1 MANITGTSGNDTLN
15 GTSSADSITGSSG
28 TDILYGGLGNDSLY
42 GGTNSDTLVGGGGS
56 DSLYGG
62 SGSDLADYSASGAGV
77 SVNLTTG
84 AGLNGDAQ
92 GDIFSSIEYVL
103 GSDFDDTLT
112 GNSSD
117 NILTGG
123 LGNDSL
129 AGGSGDDSL
138 YGGDNADTLTGGSG
152 GDLIDGGA
160 GRDMADYSAA
170 TGAVTVN
177 LSTGLGSGSDAGSD
191 TLTGIEDVTGS
202 GNADSLTGNSADNA
216 LYGGGGADTL
226 TGGEGADSLDG
237 GSGNDLVSYAASL
250 AGVTVDLATG
260 VGSGGDAAGD
270 TLTGIES
277 LTGSALNDVLTG
289 NTSANLLT
297 GGDGSDLL
305 DGGSGAD
312 SLYGGVGNDTLKGGS
327 GSDILSGGTGIDT
340 ADYSASA
347 TAVNVTVNG
356 TVSGGDAAGDTLSGI
371 ENLIG
376 SALND
381 TLTGDAVSNYLS
393 GGAGRDSLTGGDGD
407 DTLAGGAGIDT
418 LTGGAGLDYIDYST
432 SSSGVSVNLAT
443 GAALYGDAQGDVLAG
458 VDGIIGSA
466 FDDTLVGFDA
476 QGTAPDVYTN
486 IFYGGGG
493 NDVMDGAAANDVLY
507 GGTENDTVLGGTG
520 DDTLSGGDGTDSLL
534 GGDGND
540 SATGDAG
547 DDILSGDAGND
558 VLDGGT
564 GNDAVYGGTGV
575 DALSGGDGL
584 DTLDGGDGNDTLIGG
599 AGEDVLYGGAGLDS
613 LVGGAGSDTIY
624 AGAGDTVDGA
634 ESGDEFDV
642 INLAGQGPYVI
653 VRDPLNPE
661 NGVVNF
667 LDEFGNITGTL
678 TFTNIEQVVSC
689 FTPGTLIV
697 TDTGLRDVAS
707 LRVGH
712 LVMTRDHGLQP
723 IRWVGARRIKPL
735 ELLVDPSLRP
745 IMIRRGALG
754 CGLPERDMMLSRQHR
769 MLINGP
775 RAELLF
781 GTDEVLV
788 RAAHLTCLPGV
799 HEVEVASVTYVHIM
813 FDQHEVVLADGAW
826 SESFQPGDR
835 SLNGLDG
842 DQRDELLRIFPELA
856 QMDQT
861 HRYDAV
867 RTTLKAHEARVLL
880 SA

>member
-1 MANITGTSGNDTLN
+1 
-15 GTSSADSITGSSG
+15 
-28 TDILYGGLGNDSLY
+28 
-42 GGTNSDTLVGGGGS
+42 
-56 DSLYGG
+56 
-62 SGSDLADYSASGAGV
+62 
-77 SVNLTTG
+77 
-84 AGLNGDAQ
+84 
-92 GDIFSSIEYVL
+92 
-103 GSDFDDTLT
+103 
-112 GNSSD
+112 
-117 NILTGG
+117 
-123 LGNDSL
+123 
-129 AGGSGDDSL
+129 
-138 YGGDNADTLTGGSG
+138 
-152 GDLIDGGA
+152 
-160 GRDMADYSAA
+160 MADYAAA

-177 LSTGLGSGSDAGSD
+177 LTTGVASGSDAAGD

-202 GNADSLTGNSADNA
+202 ANNDSLTGDAADNA
-216 LYGGGGADTL
+216 LYGGGGTDTL
-226 TGGEGADSLDG
+226 TGGAGADSLDG
-237 GSGNDLVSYAASL
+237 GAGTDLADYSGSA
-250 AGVTVDLATG
+250 AGVTVNLTTG
-260 VGSGGDAAGD
+260 VGAGGDAAGD
-270 TLTGIES
+270 TLSGVEY
-277 LTGSALNDVLTG
+277 LTGSALDDVLTG
-289 NTSANLLT
+289 NTAANLLT

-305 DGGSGAD
+305 DGDAGAD
-312 SLYGGVGNDTLKGGS
+312 SLYGGAGNDTLKGGA

-340 ADYSASA
+340 ADYSAS
-347 TAVNVTVNG
+347 TSGVNVTING
-356 TVSGGDAAGDTLSGI
+356 TVSGGDAAGDTLSGF

-381 TLTGDAVSNYLS
+381 TLTGDTANNYLS
-393 GGAGRDSLTGGDGD
+393 GGAGRDSLVGGDGD

-418 LTGGAGLDYIDYST
+418 LSGGSGMDYIDYSA
-432 SSSGVSVNLAT
+432 SASGVSINLAT
-443 GAALYGDAQGDVLAG
+443 GSALYGDAQGDVLSG

-466 FDDTLVGFDA
+466 FDDTMVGFDG
-476 QGTAPDVYTN
+476 QGGAPDVYTN

-493 NDVMDGAAANDVLY
+493 NDVMDGAAANDILY
-507 GGTENDTVLGGTG
+507 GGADSDTILGGSG
-520 DDTLSGGDGTDSLL
+520 EDTLSGGDGTDSLL
-534 GGDGND
+534 GGLGND
-540 SATGDAG
+540 SIAGDAG
-547 DDILSGDAGND
+547 NDILSGDAGND
-558 VLDGGT
+558 TLV
-564 GNDAVYGGTGV
+564 
-575 DALSGGDGL
+575 GGDG
-584 DTLDGGDGNDTLIGG
+584 
-599 AGEDVLYGGAGLDS
+599 ADVLYGGEGTDS

-624 AGAGDTVDGA
+624 AGAGDIVDGA

-678 TFTNIEQVVSC
+678 TFSNIEQIVSC
-689 FTPGTLIV
+689 FTPGTLIA
-697 TDTGLRDVAS
+697 TDAGLRDVAC

-745 IMIRRGALG
+745 IMIRQGALG
-754 CGLPERDMMLSRQHR
+754 CGVPERDMMLSRQHR

-799 HEVEVASVTYVHIM
+799 FEVEVASVTYVHIM

-842 DQRDELLRIFPELA
+842 DQRDELLRIFPELS

-861 HRYDAV
+861 HRYDAA